1 MAAYFTRT
9 GAASAPTVPTLVAVQ
24 LVTSGTNYPVQLT
37 DYYIGCN
44 GTGITVT
51 LPIGSTVPTGKVYVI
66 KDESGLATSSP
77 AYRFT
82 LLGSGSDTIDGG
94 PSAQIL
100 TGYSAITVLWTGNL
114 WSVI

>member
-1 MAAYFTRT
+1 MAAYFSRT
-9 GAASAPTVPTLVAVQ
+9 GGASVPTVPTLVPVQ
-24 LVTSGTNYPVQLT
+24 EVTSGNYYIRLT

-51 LPIGSTVPTGKVYVI
+51 LPLGSTVPTGKVYVI
-66 KDESGLATSSP
+66 KDEHGTGNSS
-77 AYRFT
+77 YRIT
-82 LLGSGSDTIDGG
+82 VTTSGSNTIDGG

-100 TGYSAITVLWTGNL
+100 TGYSAITVLWTGSL

>member
-1 MAAYFTRT
+1 MAAYFSRT
-9 GAASAPTVPTLVAVQ
+9 GGGLIPPPPVPVQ
-24 LVTSGTNYPVQLT
+24 SVTSGTYNVQVT

-51 LPIGSTVPTGKVYVI
+51 LPLGSTVPTGKVYVI

-100 TGYSAITVLWTGNL
+100 TGYSAITVLWTGSL